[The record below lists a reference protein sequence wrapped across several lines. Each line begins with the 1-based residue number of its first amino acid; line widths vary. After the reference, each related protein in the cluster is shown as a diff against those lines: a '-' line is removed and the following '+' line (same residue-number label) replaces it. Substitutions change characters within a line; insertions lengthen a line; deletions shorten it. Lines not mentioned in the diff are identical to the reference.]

1 MITHPGS
8 RTRAL
13 YLWESD
19 DLKRRRGVRQLR
31 CIEDYA
37 LALRFMWRYRK
48 GDNWVSCV
56 PRIDIRDLKGDP
68 RCYGRTEIVL
78 TRQDHLNI
86 TLLHELT
93 HALGYGSPD
102 NPHSRGFVLKYIAAL
117 RWWFGWD
124 ADELKILAHQQGLI

>member
-1 MITHPGS
+1 VITHPGS

-19 DLKRRRGVRQLR
+19 DLKRRPGVRQLR
-31 CIEDYA
+31 LCEDII
-37 LALRFMWRYRK
+37 LALRFSFHFPIARREGMP
-48 GDNWVSCV
+48 S
-56 PRIDIRDLKGDP
+56 ISSRDLKGDP
-68 RCYGRTEIVL
+68 RCYGRSEIIL

-102 NPHSRGFVLKYIAAL
+102 NPHSRGFMLQYIDAL
-117 RWWFGWD
+117 SWWFSWD